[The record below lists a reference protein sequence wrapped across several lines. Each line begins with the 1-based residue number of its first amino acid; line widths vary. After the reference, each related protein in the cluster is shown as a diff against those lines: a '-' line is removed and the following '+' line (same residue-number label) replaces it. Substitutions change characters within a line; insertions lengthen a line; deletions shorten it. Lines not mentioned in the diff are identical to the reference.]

1 MYRGNMAVRGW
12 CRGPMWSSHFFLGI
26 TCARLR
32 ARDYLPRRLHAV
44 SILRRMPQ
52 AVRLQVHASEST
64 LSWPVAGSSKS
75 RRTGIIYTQTPMNQL
90 RFRTRLVLILSLFAI
105 IPALLLTLLWSGTV
119 STALK
124 FVSGRPAWDSVAA
137 SGEKAIAAARRASLT
152 ASQRRAIDEHERELR
167 SSVEQARRYS
177 FLAARTV
184 RVIAIAGVLAL
195 LVLTGAA
202 SRVAGHLSRQL
213 SRPLDEL
220 VRWTELIGHGE
231 SLPPPPER
239 TVVSSSPRKNGEG
252 GPTIEVTTSRV
263 RGAPEFET
271 LRRSMREMVSELE
284 HGRRQAVE
292 AERLHAFRESARRVA
307 HEIKNPLTPI
317 RFALARLRG
326 QAPQSL
332 QDDVDVITM
341 ESERLDRMARSFAEF
356 GKLPEGPP
364 SEVDMGE
371 LVRYTARSCVPPGIA
386 LDLQIDENLPRVY
399 GNNGALAG
407 ALSNV
412 LLNAVD
418 ASGQN
423 GRITVK
429 ASVAKFGG
437 RDAVRISVTDEGK
450 GIAAETL
457 GTIWEPYVTN
467 KPGGTGLGLAIA
479 RQAIWAHD
487 GTVNATSTLGKGTEI
502 QFTIPAN
509 GAGAERTN

>member
-1 MYRGNMAVRGW
+1 
-12 CRGPMWSSHFFLGI
+12 
-26 TCARLR
+26 
-32 ARDYLPRRLHAV
+32 
-44 SILRRMPQ
+44 
-52 AVRLQVHASEST
+52 
-64 LSWPVAGSSKS
+64 
-75 RRTGIIYTQTPMNQL
+75 MNQL
-90 RFRTRLVLILSLFAI
+90 RFRTRLVLILSVFAI
-105 IPALLLTLLWSGTV
+105 VPALVLTLLWGGTV
-119 STALK
+119 STALP
-124 FVSGRPAWDSVAA
+124 FVTGRPAWDSVAA
-137 SGEKAIAAARRASLT
+137 SGEKAIAAARQAPLT
-152 ASQRRAIDEHERELR
+152 AAQRRAVDAHERELR
-167 SSVEQARRYS
+167 TSVEQARRYS

-184 RVIAIAGVLAL
+184 RVIAIAGLLAL
-195 LVLTGAA
+195 LVLTGVA

-231 SLPPPPER
+231 SLPPPPQR
-239 TVVSSSPRKNGEG
+239 TIVSTARKNGDAG
-252 GPTIEVTTSRV
+252 GPTIEVTQSRV

-326 QAPQSL
+326 QAPPAL
-332 QDDVDVITM
+332 QEDVDVIEM
-341 ESERLDRMARSFAEF
+341 ESQRLDRMARSFAEF
-356 GKLPEGPP
+356 GRLPEGPP

-371 LVRYTARSCVPPGIA
+371 LVRYTARSSVPPGIA
-386 LDLQIDENLPRVY
+386 LDLQIDENLPRVF
-399 GNNGALAG
+399 GHNGALAG

-418 ASGQN
+418 ASAQN

-429 ASVAKFGG
+429 AIAMKLGG
-437 RDAVRISVTDEGK
+437 RDAVRISVADDGK
-450 GIAAETL
+450 GIAAENL
-457 GTIWEPYVTN
+457 QTIWEPYVTN

-479 RQAIWAHD
+479 RQAVWAHD

-502 QFTIPAN
+502 QFTIPAD
-509 GAGAERTN
+509 GAGAVRID

>member
-1 MYRGNMAVRGW
+1 
-12 CRGPMWSSHFFLGI
+12 
-26 TCARLR
+26 
-32 ARDYLPRRLHAV
+32 
-44 SILRRMPQ
+44 
-52 AVRLQVHASEST
+52 
-64 LSWPVAGSSKS
+64 
-75 RRTGIIYTQTPMNQL
+75 MNQL

-105 IPALLLTLLWSGTV
+105 VPAFLLTLLWSGTV
-119 STALK
+119 STALP
-124 FVSGRPAWDSVAA
+124 FVTGRPAWDSVAA
-137 SGEKAIAAARRASLT
+137 SGEKAIAAARQAPLT
-152 ASQRRAIDEHERELR
+152 LSQRRAIDAHERELR
-167 SSVEQARRYS
+167 TSVEQARRYS
-177 FLAARTV
+177 FLAGRTV
-184 RVIAIAGVLAL
+184 RIIAIAGLLAL
-195 LVLTGAA
+195 LILTGAA

-231 SLPPPPER
+231 PLPPPPER
-239 TVVSSSPRKNGEG
+239 TMVSGSRNGNDG
-252 GPTIEVTTSRV
+252 TTIEVTTSRV

-326 QAPQSL
+326 QAPQAL
-332 QDDVDVITM
+332 QEDVDVIAM

-356 GKLPEGPP
+356 GRLPEGPP

-371 LVRYTARSCVPPGIA
+371 LVRYTARSSVPPGIA
-386 LDLQIDENLPRVY
+386 LNLQIDENLPRVY
-399 GNNGALAG
+399 GHNGALAG

-418 ASGQN
+418 ASGNN
-423 GRITVK
+423 GHITVK
-429 ASVAKFGG
+429 ASVVKLGG
-437 RDAVRISVTDEGK
+437 RDAVRISVADDGK
-450 GIAAETL
+450 GIASENL
-457 GTIWEPYVTN
+457 QTIWEPYVTN

-479 RQAIWAHD
+479 RQAVWAHD

-509 GAGAERTN
+509 GAHAERID

>member
-1 MYRGNMAVRGW
+1 
-12 CRGPMWSSHFFLGI
+12 
-26 TCARLR
+26 
-32 ARDYLPRRLHAV
+32 
-44 SILRRMPQ
+44 
-52 AVRLQVHASEST
+52 
-64 LSWPVAGSSKS
+64 
-75 RRTGIIYTQTPMNQL
+75 MNQL

-105 IPALLLTLLWSGTV
+105 VPALVLTLLWSGTV
-119 STALK
+119 STALP
-124 FVSGRPAWDSVAA
+124 FVTGRPAWDSVAA
-137 SGEKAIAAARRASLT
+137 SGEKAIAAAREAPLT
-152 ASQRRAIDEHERELR
+152 RSQRRAIDAHERELR
-167 SSVEQARRYS
+167 LSVEQARRYS
-177 FLAARTV
+177 FLAGRTV
-184 RVIAIAGVLAL
+184 RIIAIAGVLAL
-195 LVLTGAA
+195 LILTGAA

-231 SLPPPPER
+231 PLPPPPEP
-239 TVVSSSPRKNGEG
+239 TAVSGGRVNGDDG
-252 GPTIEVTTSRV
+252 ATIEVTTSRV

-271 LRRSMREMVSELE
+271 LRQSMREMVSELE

-326 QAPQSL
+326 QAPEAL
-332 QDDVDVITM
+332 QQDVDVITM
-341 ESERLDRMARSFAEF
+341 ESERLDRMAKSFAEF
-356 GKLPEGPP
+356 GRLPDGPP

-371 LVRYTARSCVPPGIA
+371 LVRYTARSSVPSGIA
-386 LDLQIDENLPRVY
+386 LELEIDENLPRVY
-399 GNNGALAG
+399 GHNGALAG

-418 ASGQN
+418 ASEEN

-429 ASVAKFGG
+429 AHAAKLDG
-437 RDAVRISVTDEGK
+437 RDAVRISVADTGK
-450 GIAAETL
+450 GIASEDL

-479 RQAIWAHD
+479 RQAVWAHD
-487 GTVNATSTLGKGTEI
+487 GTVNATSTLGRGTEI

-509 GAGAERTN
+509 GGSAVRID

>member
-1 MYRGNMAVRGW
+1 
-12 CRGPMWSSHFFLGI
+12 
-26 TCARLR
+26 
-32 ARDYLPRRLHAV
+32 
-44 SILRRMPQ
+44 
-52 AVRLQVHASEST
+52 
-64 LSWPVAGSSKS
+64 
-75 RRTGIIYTQTPMNQL
+75 MNQL

-105 IPALLLTLLWSGTV
+105 VPALVLTLLWSGTV
-119 STALK
+119 STALP
-124 FVSGRPAWDSVAA
+124 FVTGRPAWDSVAA
-137 SGEKAIAAARRASLT
+137 SGEKAIAAARQASLT
-152 ASQRRAIDEHERELR
+152 PAQRRAIDAHERELR
-167 SSVEQARRYS
+167 ISVEQARRYS
-177 FLAARTV
+177 FLAGRTV
-184 RVIAIAGVLAL
+184 RIIAIAGILAL
-195 LVLTGAA
+195 LILTGAA

-231 SLPPPPER
+231 SLPPPPEP
-239 TVVSSSPRKNGEG
+239 TIVSRERKNGDE

-284 HGRRQAVE
+284 HGRQQAVE

-326 QAPQSL
+326 QAPAGL
-332 QDDVDVITM
+332 QEDVDVIAM
-341 ESERLDRMARSFAEF
+341 ESERLDRMAKSFAEF
-356 GKLPEGPP
+356 GRLPEGP
-364 SEVDMGE
+364 SAEVDMGE

-386 LDLQIDENLPRVY
+386 LDMQIDENLPRVF
-399 GNNGALAG
+399 GQNGALAG

-418 ASGQN
+418 ASGGKGQ
-423 GRITVK
+423 ITVT
-429 ASVAKFGG
+429 ARLANLGG
-437 RDAVRISVTDEGK
+437 RDAVRISVADNGK
-450 GIAAETL
+450 GIAPESL
-457 GTIWEPYVTN
+457 EKIWEPYVTN

-479 RQAIWAHD
+479 RQAVWAHD

-509 GAGAERTN
+509 GVSAVRTD

>member
-1 MYRGNMAVRGW
+1 
-12 CRGPMWSSHFFLGI
+12 
-26 TCARLR
+26 
-32 ARDYLPRRLHAV
+32 
-44 SILRRMPQ
+44 
-52 AVRLQVHASEST
+52 
-64 LSWPVAGSSKS
+64 
-75 RRTGIIYTQTPMNQL
+75 MNQL

-105 IPALLLTLLWSGTV
+105 VPAFLLTLLWSGTV
-119 STALK
+119 STALP
-124 FVSGRPAWDSVAA
+124 FVTGRPAWDSVAA
-137 SGEKAIAAARRASLT
+137 SGEKAIAAARQAPLT
-152 ASQRRAIDEHERELR
+152 LSQRRAIDAHERELR
-167 SSVEQARRYS
+167 TSVEQARRYS
-177 FLAARTV
+177 FLAGRTV
-184 RVIAIAGVLAL
+184 RIIAIAGLLAL
-195 LVLTGAA
+195 LILTGAA

-231 SLPPPPER
+231 PLPPPPER
-239 TVVSSSPRKNGEG
+239 TIVSGSRNGDDG
-252 GPTIEVTTSRV
+252 TTIEVTTSRV

-326 QAPQSL
+326 QAPQAL
-332 QDDVDVITM
+332 QEDVDVIAM

-356 GKLPEGPP
+356 GRLPEGPP

-371 LVRYTARSCVPPGIA
+371 LVRYTARSSVPPGIA
-386 LDLQIDENLPRVY
+386 LNLQIDENLPRVY
-399 GNNGALAG
+399 GHNGALAG

-418 ASGQN
+418 ASGNN
-423 GRITVK
+423 GHITVK
-429 ASVAKFGG
+429 ASVAKLGG
-437 RDAVRISVTDEGK
+437 RDAVRISVADDGK
-450 GIAAETL
+450 GIASENL
-457 GTIWEPYVTN
+457 QTIWEPYVTN

-479 RQAIWAHD
+479 RQAVWAHD

-509 GAGAERTN
+509 GAHAERID

>member
-1 MYRGNMAVRGW
+1 
-12 CRGPMWSSHFFLGI
+12 
-26 TCARLR
+26 
-32 ARDYLPRRLHAV
+32 
-44 SILRRMPQ
+44 
-52 AVRLQVHASEST
+52 
-64 LSWPVAGSSKS
+64 
-75 RRTGIIYTQTPMNQL
+75 MNQL

-105 IPALLLTLLWSGTV
+105 VPALLLTLLWSGTV
-119 STALK
+119 STALP
-124 FVSGRPAWDSVAA
+124 FVTERSAWDSVAA
-137 SGEKAIAAARRASLT
+137 SGEKAIAAARQVPLT
-152 ASQRRAIDEHERELR
+152 ASQRRAIDAHERELR
-167 SSVEQARRYS
+167 LSVEQARRYS

-184 RVIAIAGVLAL
+184 RVVAIAGVLAL

-231 SLPPPPER
+231 PLPPPPEP
-239 TVVSSSPRKNGEG
+239 TVIPAERKNGDG
-252 GPTIEVTTSRV
+252 GTTIEVTTSRV

-326 QAPQSL
+326 QAPAEL
-332 QDDVDVITM
+332 QEDVGVIAV

-356 GKLPEGPP
+356 GRLPEGPP
-364 SEVDMGE
+364 AEIDMGE
-371 LVRYTARSCVPPGIA
+371 LVRYTARSSVPPTIA
-386 LDLQIDENLPRVY
+386 LDLQIDENLPRVH
-399 GNNGALAG
+399 GHNGALAG

-418 ASGQN
+418 ASGEH
-423 GRITVK
+423 GHITVS
-429 ASVAKFGG
+429 ARSVSAGG
-437 RDAVRISVTDEGK
+437 RSAVRISVADNGK
-450 GIAAETL
+450 GIAPEKLA
-457 GTIWEPYVTN
+457 TIWEPYVTN

-479 RQAIWAHD
+479 RQAVWAHD

-502 QFTIPAN
+502 QLTIPADGVN
-509 GAGAERTN
+509 AEGKS

>member
-1 MYRGNMAVRGW
+1 
-12 CRGPMWSSHFFLGI
+12 
-26 TCARLR
+26 
-32 ARDYLPRRLHAV
+32 
-44 SILRRMPQ
+44 
-52 AVRLQVHASEST
+52 
-64 LSWPVAGSSKS
+64 
-75 RRTGIIYTQTPMNQL
+75 MNQL

-105 IPALLLTLLWSGTV
+105 VPALLLTLLWSGTV
-119 STALK
+119 STALP
-124 FVSGRPAWDSVAA
+124 FVTGRSAWDSVAA
-137 SGEKAIAAARRASLT
+137 SGEKAIAAARQAPLT
-152 ASQRRAIDEHERELR
+152 AAQRRAIDAHERELR
-167 SSVEQARRYS
+167 VSLEQARRYS
-177 FLAARTV
+177 FLAGRTV
-184 RVIAIAGVLAL
+184 RIIAVAGVLVL
-195 LVLTGAA
+195 LILTGAA

-231 SLPPPPER
+231 PLPPPPEP
-239 TVVSSSPRKNGEG
+239 TIVSRARKNGDDASS
-252 GPTIEVTTSRV
+252 TMIEVTTSRV

-292 AERLHAFRESARRVA
+292 AERLHAFRETARRVA

-326 QAPQSL
+326 QAPDAL
-332 QDDVDVITM
+332 QEDVDVIAM
-341 ESERLDRMARSFAEF
+341 ESERLDRMAKSFAEF
-356 GKLPEGPP
+356 GRLPEGPP

-371 LVRYTARSCVPPGIA
+371 LVRYTARSSVPPSIA

-399 GNNGALAG
+399 GHNGALAG

-418 ASGQN
+418 ASVEN
-423 GRITVK
+423 GRITVI
-429 ASVAKFGG
+429 ARAAKMGD
-437 RDAVRISVTDEGK
+437 RDAVRIAVADNGK
-450 GIAAETL
+450 GIAPESL
-457 GTIWEPYVTN
+457 EKIWEPYVTN

-509 GAGAERTN
+509 GAGAVRTD

>member
-1 MYRGNMAVRGW
+1 
-12 CRGPMWSSHFFLGI
+12 
-26 TCARLR
+26 
-32 ARDYLPRRLHAV
+32 
-44 SILRRMPQ
+44 
-52 AVRLQVHASEST
+52 
-64 LSWPVAGSSKS
+64 
-75 RRTGIIYTQTPMNQL
+75 MNQL

-105 IPALLLTLLWSGTV
+105 VPALVLTLLWSGTV
-119 STALK
+119 STVLP
-124 FVSGRPAWDSVAA
+124 FVTGRSAWDSVAA
-137 SGEKAIAAARRASLT
+137 SGERAIAAARQAPLS
-152 ASQRRAIDEHERELR
+152 AAQRRAVDAHERELR
-167 SSVEQARRYS
+167 TSVEQARRYT
-177 FLAARTV
+177 FLAERTV
-184 RVIAIAGVLAL
+184 RVIAVAGVLAL
-195 LVLTGAA
+195 LILTGAA

-231 SLPPPPER
+231 PLPPPPE
-239 TVVSSSPRKNGEG
+239 PRVIPRSGMNGDNG
-252 GPTIEVTTSRV
+252 TTMEVTTSRV

-326 QAPQSL
+326 QAPEIL
-332 QDDVDVITM
+332 QEDVDVIEM
-341 ESERLDRMARSFAEF
+341 ESERLDRMAKSFAEF
-356 GKLPEGPP
+356 GRLPEGPP

-371 LVRYTARSCVPPGIA
+371 LVRYTARSCVHPGIA

-399 GNNGALAG
+399 GHNGALAG

-418 ASGQN
+418 ASGEN
-423 GRITVK
+423 GRITVTAK
-429 ASVAKFGG
+429 AARVGG
-437 RDAVRISVTDEGK
+437 REAVRISVADNGK
-450 GIAAETL
+450 GIAADNLER
-457 GTIWEPYVTN
+457 IWEPYVTN

-487 GTVNATSTLGKGTEI
+487 GTVNATSTLGSGTEI

-509 GAGAERTN
+509 GAGAVRT

>member
-1 MYRGNMAVRGW
+1 
-12 CRGPMWSSHFFLGI
+12 
-26 TCARLR
+26 
-32 ARDYLPRRLHAV
+32 
-44 SILRRMPQ
+44 
-52 AVRLQVHASEST
+52 
-64 LSWPVAGSSKS
+64 
-75 RRTGIIYTQTPMNQL
+75 MNQL

-105 IPALLLTLLWSGTV
+105 VPAFLLTLLWSGTV
-119 STALK
+119 STALP
-124 FVSGRPAWDSVAA
+124 FVTGRPAWDSVAA
-137 SGEKAIAAARRASLT
+137 SGEKAIAAARQAPLT
-152 ASQRRAIDEHERELR
+152 VSQRRAIDAHERELR
-167 SSVEQARRYS
+167 ISVEQARRYS
-177 FLAARTV
+177 FLAGRTV
-184 RVIAIAGVLAL
+184 RIIAIAGLLAL
-195 LVLTGAA
+195 LILTGAA

-231 SLPPPPER
+231 PLPPPPEP
-239 TVVSSSPRKNGEG
+239 TIVSGGRNGDDG
-252 GPTIEVTTSRV
+252 TTIEVTTSRV

-326 QAPQSL
+326 NPQAVQE
-332 QDDVDVITM
+332 DVDVIAM
-341 ESERLDRMARSFAEF
+341 ESERLDRMAKSFAEF
-356 GKLPEGPP
+356 GRLPEGPP

-371 LVRYTARSCVPPGIA
+371 LVRYTARSSVPPGIA
-386 LDLQIDENLPRVY
+386 LNLQIDENLPRVY
-399 GNNGALAG
+399 GHNGALAG

-418 ASGQN
+418 ASGNN
-423 GRITVK
+423 GHITVK
-429 ASVAKFGG
+429 ASGVKLGG
-437 RDAVRISVTDEGK
+437 RDAVRISVADDGK
-450 GIAAETL
+450 GIASEIL
-457 GTIWEPYVTN
+457 QTIWEPYVTN

-479 RQAIWAHD
+479 RQAVWAHD

-509 GAGAERTN
+509 GARAERID

>member
-1 MYRGNMAVRGW
+1 
-12 CRGPMWSSHFFLGI
+12 
-26 TCARLR
+26 
-32 ARDYLPRRLHAV
+32 
-44 SILRRMPQ
+44 
-52 AVRLQVHASEST
+52 
-64 LSWPVAGSSKS
+64 
-75 RRTGIIYTQTPMNQL
+75 MNQL

-105 IPALLLTLLWSGTV
+105 VPALVLTLLWGGTV
-119 STALK
+119 STALP
-124 FVSGRPAWDSVAA
+124 FVTGRPAWDSVAA
-137 SGEKAIAAARRASLT
+137 SGEKAIAAARQAPLT
-152 ASQRRAIDEHERELR
+152 ASQRRAIDAHERELR
-167 SSVEQARRYS
+167 TSVEQARRYS

-184 RVIAIAGVLAL
+184 RVIAIAGILAL

-220 VRWTELIGHGE
+220 VRWTEIIGHGE
-231 SLPPPPER
+231 SLPPPPEP
-239 TVVSSSPRKNGEG
+239 TVVSRGAHRNGDDG
-252 GPTIEVTTSRV
+252 NTIEVTTSRV
-263 RGAPEFET
+263 KGAPEFET
-271 LRRSMREMVSELE
+271 LRRSMREMVSEL
-284 HGRRQAVE
+284 VE

-326 QAPQSL
+326 HVSAGL
-332 QDDVDVITM
+332 EEDVDVIAV

-364 SEVDMGE
+364 AEVDVGE
-371 LVRYTARSCVPPGIA
+371 LVRYTARSSVPPGIA

-399 GNNGALAG
+399 GHNGALAG

-418 ASGQN
+418 ASSQN

-429 ASVAKFGG
+429 ATLARVGG
-437 RDAVRISVTDEGK
+437 RDAVRISVADDGK
-450 GIAAETL
+450 GIAPKDLE
-457 GTIWEPYVTN
+457 TIWEPYVTN

-479 RQAIWAHD
+479 RQAVWAHD

-502 QFTIPAN
+502 QFTIPAD
-509 GAGAERTN
+509 GARAARTD